1 MKPGD
6 LVIIL
11 YEARKYYIAIEP
23 VDLPGLP
30 EQRWRLLGPR
40 GNIRHVVR
48 SEIRVVN
55 ESG

>member
-30 EQRWRLLGPR
+30 EQRWILLGPR
-40 GNIRHVVR
+40 GNIRKVVR
-48 SEIRVVN
+48 SEIRIVN

>member
-11 YEARKYYIAIEP
+11 YEPRKYYIAIEP
-23 VDLPGLP
+23 IDLQGYP
-30 EQRWRLLGPR
+30 EQRWVLLGPR
-40 GNIRHVVR
+40 GNIRYVVKA
-48 SEIRVVN
+48 EIKVVN